1 MGCKLCKQ
9 FENYYTT
16 EHNARMNKIMDIDV
30 RLERTEKNM
39 KETNAMLLF
48 VVEYLDLKGGH
59 SQETDEKFEKRVN
72 MRRREGV
79 SYGMRYTY
87 DLECDKEEK
96 ERWLMK
102 ELQGA
107 VERIEKNNMRIEL

>member
-9 FENYYTT
+9 IENYYTT

-39 KETNAMLLF
+39 KETNSMLLF
-48 VVEYLDLKGGH
+48 VAKYLDLKGGH
-59 SQETDEKFEKRVN
+59 SQETDEKFEKRVDS
-72 MRRREGV
+72 RRREGAF
-79 SYGMRYTY
+79 YGMRYTY
-87 DLECDKEEK
+87 DIECDKEEK
-96 ERWLMK
+96 ERRLMK
-102 ELQGA
+102 ELQRA

>member
-9 FENYYTT
+9 MENYYTT
-16 EHNARMNKIMDIDV
+16 EHNTRMNKMMDLQV
-30 RLERTEKNM
+30 RLERMEKNM

-72 MRRREGV
+72 RRRREGA

-96 ERWLMK
+96 ERRLMK

-107 VERIEKNNMRIEL
+107 VERIEENKIRVVL